1 MEKRQKPAKQRH
13 AFVAEKLALSKPL
26 DPCWIDDT
34 DALSCIV
41 QESGQ
46 CITIGAGGLQTYVD
60 MIGSLLPKPGEQ
72 FSKPFLIVGED
83 FMLQFVVDEKRHIK
97 LPFGDI
103 DTEYSF

>member
-41 QESGQ
+41 QES
-46 CITIGAGGLQTYVD
+46 IVD
-60 MIGSLLPKPGEQ
+60 A
-72 FSKPFLIVGED
+72 
-83 FMLQFVVDEKRHIK
+83 HIPD
-97 LPFGDI
+97 LDA
-103 DTEYSF
+103 